1 MEGGLVMRGW
11 WRNLLFL
18 GLCLGGLALVLVRVL
33 EPVRVVHRGGLD
45 VSVWEEPGFRAAVVR
60 VDRGFEEAWVEAGV
74 EPVSRASDLVLA
86 RRLSLAMAGT
96 VPSLEEVRALE
107 ARPEGE
113 RLAWWVE
120 HLLADRRH
128 ADYLAERFA
137 RMMVGVEDGPFI
149 VYRRHRLVSW
159 LSDQI
164 MVNRRYDELVR
175 ELITAE
181 GVWTLNP
188 AANFLTVTVDQNNEE
203 EGPDQVKLA
212 GRVSKAF
219 LGVRLDCVECHD
231 DFLGDEWKQEDF
243 HQLAAFFAEPE
254 MSMTGVRDTV
264 GREHR
269 VRYRGEVEEQGVE
282 AGVPFHGELL
292 PEEGGL
298 RERLAAWVTHPDN
311 RAFARAVVN
320 RVWAL
325 MFGRSLVEPVDS
337 IPLEGPFPVGIE
349 ELADDLIASGFDLR
363 RLIRVIVAS
372 RVYQLDSGSGD
383 VERPVT
389 KEQEEVW
396 ASFPLTRLRP
406 EQIAGS
412 VLQSSNL
419 KTVDASSHVLVRV
432 TRFFQQNDFVRRYG
446 DAGENELGQVGGTIP
461 QRLVLMNGELVHER
475 TKEDLVMNA
484 ATRIAALAPDD
495 ATAVE
500 TAYLAVLTRR
510 PGPIEAAHF
519 MQAFEEGD
527 GRKRSELLEDLYWV
541 LMNSTEFSWNH

>member
-1 MEGGLVMRGW
+1 MRGW
-11 WRNLLFL
+11 LRNLLFL

-45 VSVWEEPGFRAAVVR
+45 VSVWDEPGFRAAVGR
-60 VDRGFEEAWVEAGV
+60 VDRVFEEAWVGAGV
-74 EPVSRASDLVLA
+74 ETVSRASDLVLA
-86 RRLSLAMAGT
+86 RRLSLALAGT

-107 ARPEGE
+107 ARPEAE

-159 LSDQI
+159 LSDQL
-164 MVNRRYDELVR
+164 MLNRPYDDLVR

-231 DFLGDEWKQEDF
+231 DFLGDQWKQEDF
-243 HQLAAFFAEPE
+243 HQMAAFFAEPE

-292 PEEGGL
+292 PGEGRL
-298 RERLAAWVTHPDN
+298 RERLAGWVTHPEN

-325 MFGRSLVEPVDS
+325 MLGKPLLEPVDS
-337 IPLEGPFPVGIE
+337 IPLEGPFPVGME
-349 ELADDLIASGFDLR
+349 ELADDLITSGFDLR

-372 RVYQLDSGSGD
+372 RVYQLDSCSGD
-383 VERPVT
+383 AGGPVT
-389 KEQEEVW
+389 KEQEE
-396 ASFPLTRLRP
+396 ALAAFPLTRLRP

-446 DAGENELGQVGGTIP
+446 DAGENEFGQVGGTIP

-484 ATRIAALAPDD
+484 ATRIAALAPDA

-510 PGPIEAAHF
+510 PTPVEAGHF
-519 MQAFEEGD
+519 LQVFEAGD
-527 GRKRSELLEDLYWV
+527 GQKRSELMEDLYWV